1 MVSNKRLAAIGF
13 VVMEGA
19 GMLKE
24 WLTRLRFLVLHRPQ
38 SELDE
43 ELRFH
48 LQQAT
53 EARMAAGM
61 SAEEA
66 RRQALI
72 ELGGVERTREQC
84 HEQRP
89 GWWMGTV
96 AQDVR
101 YALRGFRR
109 NVVFT
114 IAVIAT
120 LAVGIGATTAVF
132 SVVDRILF
140 RSLPYVHDD
149 RLVSVGLV
157 APIIPQEFMLG
168 GSYYDWRDNQKAF
181 EAFASETGVNA
192 CDLTERNPARLS
204 CASVEQNF
212 LPTLGVSP
220 VLGRNFLPEEDRPN
234 GPKVALISYGLWLS
248 HYGLDPGILNRLI
261 DIDGNQV
268 RVVGVLPK
276 DFEMPALEPADI
288 VVPQALDEAVQ
299 RKADPGRVMYAF
311 ARLKPGLTIEQAQA
325 ALQPVFNYSLSLAPA
340 QFRKEVHLRVRS
352 IRDRQMHDVRLMAWV
367 LLGSVLAVLLIACA
381 NVASLLMARAA
392 QREREMAVRSV
403 LGASRGRLVRQGLTE
418 TFLLSLAGTVAGLVL
433 AEILLRVFIAIAPAG
448 IPFLEHA
455 HLDLRI
461 VLFTAILSIVCGA
474 AFGILPAL
482 QRPRTA
488 ALVARSTN
496 SGAHAFARR
505 FLVVGQIAISM
516 VLLTGAALLLRSFGN
531 IEQQNIGMQTQDV
544 LAVRTPLPRYR
555 YTTAQMRMEFFL
567 QAEQA
572 MRRLPGVLTVG
583 MSDTLPPAGDHH
595 DQIYSR
601 IAVDG
606 APGNADGT
614 GGMVAWR
621 WVTPEYFTSFD
632 IPIIRGQA
640 FTQDERTSN
649 GRLVILS
656 SLLASRLFGSQDP
669 VGKRVQLG
677 EGPWYTVSGIAANV
691 KNGGLAGE
699 DEPEYYR
706 LRRNLAEDWNDDA
719 VIVMKTALNPERTAP
734 WMRSQ
739 IAQLDPTVPVEIDT
753 LSQTVS
759 KLADRPRFETALL
772 GFFAFCGLLMAVIGL
787 YGVISFVATQ
797 RTQEIG
803 VRMALGATRVDIL
816 HLIAGE
822 GVRLIVLGGV
832 LGLGAALA
840 TAQLLKSLLF
850 NVGPRDPAI
859 YVSVV
864 LLLALVALVAT
875 LIPARAAMKVE
886 PVVAL
891 RYE

>member
-1 MVSNKRLAAIGF
+1 M
-13 VVMEGA
+13 M
-19 GMLKE
+19 KE
-24 WLTRLRFLVLHRPQ
+24 LLTRLRFLVLRRPQ
-38 SELDE
+38 SQLDE

-48 LQQAT
+48 VEQAT

-61 SAEEA
+61 TAEEA

-72 ELGGVERTREQC
+72 EFGGVERTREQC

-89 GWWMGTV
+89 GWWIGTV

-109 NVVFT
+109 NPVFT

-120 LAVGIGATTAVF
+120 LAVGMGATTAVF

-140 RSLPYVHDD
+140 RSLPYAHDD
-149 RLVSVGLV
+149 RLVSGGLV

-168 GSYYDWRDNQKAF
+168 GSYYEWRDNQKAF
-181 EAFASETGVNA
+181 EAFTSETGVNA

-212 LPTLGVSP
+212 LPTLGVAP

-248 HYGLDPGILNRLI
+248 HYGLDPGIVNRLI
-261 DIDGNQV
+261 DIDGKQV
-268 RVVGVLPK
+268 RVIGVLPK
-276 DFEMPALEPADI
+276 DFEMPALEPAD
-288 VVPQALDEAVQ
+288 VVIPQALDEAAE
-299 RKADPGRVMYAF
+299 RKEAPDTVMYAF
-311 ARLKPGLTIEQAQA
+311 ARLKPGLTLAQAQA
-325 ALQPVFNYSLSLAPA
+325 ALEPVFNYSLNLAPP

-352 IRDRQMHDVRLMAWV
+352 IRDRQMHDVKLVAWV
-367 LLGSVLAVLLIACA
+367 LLGAVLAVLLIACA
-381 NVASLLMARAA
+381 NVASLLMARGA
-392 QREREMAVRSV
+392 QRERELAVRSV
-403 LGASRGRLVRQGLTE
+403 LGASRGRLVRQRLTE
-418 TFLLSLAGTVAGLVL
+418 TFLLSMAGTAAGLVL
-433 AEILLRVFIAIAPAG
+433 AEILLRAFIAVAPAG
-448 IPFLEHA
+448 IPFLEKA
-455 HLDLRI
+455 NLDLRI
-461 VLFTAILSIVCGA
+461 VLFTAILSVICGA

-482 QRPRTA
+482 QRPRAA
-488 ALVARSTN
+488 ALVARTSN

-505 FLVVGQIAISM
+505 FLVIGQIAISM
-516 VLLTGAALLLRSFGN
+516 VLLSAAALLLRSFKN
-531 IEQQNIGMQTQDV
+531 IEQQNIGMQPQGV
-544 LAVRTPLPRYR
+544 LAVRVRLPRYR
-555 YTTAQMRMEFFL
+555 YTTAQARMEFFL

-583 MSDTLPPAGDHH
+583 MSDTLPPAEDHH

-601 IAVDG
+601 IAVEG
-606 APGNADGT
+606 KPGTTGGT

-621 WVTPEYFTSFD
+621 WVTPEYFTSLG
-632 IPIIRGQA
+632 IPIVRGQA
-640 FTQDERTSN
+640 FTQDERTSI
-649 GRLVILS
+649 GRFVILS
-656 SLLASRLFGSQDP
+656 SLLASRLFGNEDP
-669 VGKRVQLG
+669 VGKLVQPSQ
-677 EGPWYTVSGIAANV
+677 GPWYTVLGVAANV
-691 KNGGLAGE
+691 KSGGLAGE

-719 VIVMKTALNPERTAP
+719 VIVMKTALKPEAAAP
-734 WMRSQ
+734 WVRSQ

-772 GFFAFCGLLMAVIGL
+772 GFFASCGLLMAVIGL
-787 YGVISFVATQ
+787 YGVIAFVAAQ

-803 VRMALGATRVDIL
+803 VRMALGATRLDIL
-816 HLIAGE
+816 RLIVGE

-840 TAQLLKSLLF
+840 TAQLLKNLLF
-850 NVGPRDPAI
+850 NVAPHDPLTYAA
-859 YVSVV
+859 VA
-864 LLLALVALVAT
+864 LLLGFVALAAT
-875 LIPARAAMKVE
+875 LVPARAAMKVE